1 MAMKTLGKTLK
12 EAREQAFFTLKQVE
26 EATGISNAYISQ
38 LENEKIK
45 KPSANVLHKLATVY
59 NIELQVLLAAAG
71 IIEESDTP
79 KTRMLNS
86 IALSAQQLSQ
96 DEEEA
101 LMKYLKFL
109 RHEKRNG

>member
-1 MAMKTLGKTLK
+1 MKSLGKTLK
-12 EAREQAFFTLKQVE
+12 DAREQATFTLKQVE

-38 LENEKIK
+38 VENEKIK
-45 KPSANVLHKLATVY
+45 KPSASVLHKLATVY
-59 NIELQVLLAAAG
+59 NIELEVLLAAAG
-71 IIEESDTP
+71 IIEASNTP
-79 KTRMLNS
+79 KTKMLNS
-86 IALSAQQLSQ
+86 IAMSTQQLSE

>member
-1 MAMKTLGKTLK
+1 MATTLGKTLK
-12 EAREQAFFTLKQVE
+12 DARDQASFTLKQVE
-26 EATGISNAYISQ
+26 EATGISNAYLSQ

-45 KPSANVLHKLATVY
+45 KPSASILHKLATVY
-59 NIELQVLLAAAG
+59 NIDLQVLLVAAG
-71 IIEESDTP
+71 IIEESSTP
-79 KTRMLNS
+79 KTKMLNS
-86 IALSAQQLSQ
+86 IALSAQQLSA